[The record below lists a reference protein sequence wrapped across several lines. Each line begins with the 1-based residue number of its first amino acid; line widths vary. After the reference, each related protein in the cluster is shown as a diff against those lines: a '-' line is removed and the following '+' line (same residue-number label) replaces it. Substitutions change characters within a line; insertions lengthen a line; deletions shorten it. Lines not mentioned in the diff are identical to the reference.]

1 MTKSEAARINGAKSR
16 GPVTENGKHRS
27 SQNALKHGLTAARD
41 KAFVCQSESQPGWDG
56 LYHDLTQRFNPV
68 GQTELDLVAELAHA
82 RWRLRRCC
90 TIETGVLD
98 AEMDRQ
104 AGDLQSRYEAVDD
117 NARLAF
123 AFSHLAENKRTLDV
137 LSRYE
142 AHARR
147 GFDRALRNLIQ
158 LQTARRQRESENEFL
173 RNEPTAAAD
182 ADVSVTARAE
192 LGIDTLMQ

>member
-16 GPVTENGKHRS
+16 GPVTEDGKRRS
-27 SQNALKHGLTAARD
+27 STNALRHGLTASRD
-41 KAFVCQSESQPGWDG
+41 KAFVCQNESQPGWDS
-56 LYHDLTQRFNPV
+56 LYDDLIARFDPV
-68 GQTELDLVAELAHA
+68 GQIELDLIAELAHA

-90 TIETGVLD
+90 AIETGVLD

-104 AGDLQSRYEAVDD
+104 SADLESRYEAVDD
-117 NARLAF
+117 SARLAF
-123 AFSHLAENKRTLDV
+123 AFSHLADNKRTLDV

-158 LQTARRQRESENEFL
+158 LQTARRQRESENKFL
-173 RNEPTAAAD
+173 RNEPTED
-182 ADVSVTARAE
+182 ATSNPTR
-192 LGIDTLMQ
+192 I